1 MRRGANDAARASP
14 DARQRLLLSML
25 ARGFDARALRQHVLC
40 RDPAAHLAPSGYA
53 LWVAGAQDRLREL
66 HAANG
71 GQPCA
76 VDVHPPD
83 VKPLPE
89 AFARAGFARARC
101 AVVVERT
108 DDDQYRAVLTHV
120 EIAHAPPDDAT
131 GLQSAVV
138 DFPLRRLKPYLELV
152 GLGLA
157 DACLGTVEKRRRAPA
172 PADDEMP
179 AAKKGDLG

>member
-1 MRRGANDAARASP
+1 MRRVPCRRPAS
-14 DARQRLLLSML
+14 A
-25 ARGFDARALRQHVLC
+25 
-40 RDPAAHLAPSGYA
+40 YA
-53 LWVAGAQDRLREL
+53 VQ
-66 HAANG
+66 
-71 GQPCA
+71 C
-76 VDVHPPD
+76 
-83 VKPLPE
+83 
-89 AFARAGFARARC
+89 ARC

-172 PADDEMP
+172 PADDAEMP